1 MFVSVE
7 CRPTGTARR
16 CGDRG
21 VAYSGEVY
29 NFPEL
34 RTELR
39 GHGHE
44 FRTSTDTEDLR
55 ETLT

>member
-1 MFVSVE
+1 MQPDGVVIAAW
-7 CRPTGTARR
+7 PTA
-16 CGDRG
+16 
-21 VAYSGEVY
+21 GEVY

-44 FRTSTDTEDLR
+44 FRTSTDTDDLR